1 MTSRHQDA
9 RRDERD
15 NAGSLDP
22 PIPMLV
28 SDVGVIPFERFSLNV
43 IAVLDRQRNT
53 SRHPAELSDNCSAE
67 FRNANTCVRLG
78 EARHVAQDMLMP
90 AIAIT
95 FRR

>member
-53 SRHPAELSDNCSAE
+53 SRFPAELSDNCSAE
-67 FRNANTCVRLG
+67 FETPILVCGSGKSGTLRRTCSCLR
-78 EARHVAQDMLMP
+78 
-90 AIAIT
+90 
-95 FRR
+95 